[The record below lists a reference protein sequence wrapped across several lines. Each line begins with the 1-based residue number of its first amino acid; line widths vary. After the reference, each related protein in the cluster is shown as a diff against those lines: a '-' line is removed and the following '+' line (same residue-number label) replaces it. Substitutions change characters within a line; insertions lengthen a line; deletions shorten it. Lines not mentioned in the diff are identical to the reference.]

1 MVILTMNRENW
12 PLIIHEPVE
21 FQKQA
26 VAVQDLQEDY
36 QSFQRNLEN
45 MPQIH
50 EEKPNDVNM

>member
-12 PLIIHEPVE
+12 PLIIPEPVE
-21 FQKQA
+21 FQKET
-26 VAVQDLQEDY
+26 VALQELREDY

-50 EEKPNDVNM
+50 EEKLKDVNM